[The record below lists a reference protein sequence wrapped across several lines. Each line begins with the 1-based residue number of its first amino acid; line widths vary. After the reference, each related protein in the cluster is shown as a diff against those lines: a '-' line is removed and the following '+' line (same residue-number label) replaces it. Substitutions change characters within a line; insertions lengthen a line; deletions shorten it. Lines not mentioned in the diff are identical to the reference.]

1 MMLTVLCAV
10 RLGKT
15 DTDEKGNEEMW
26 RGSMVSAWL
35 RGSLS
40 ITQLYSFTDCSPV
53 RDVTWLIGMEQAQ
66 QRPGR

>member
-15 DTDEKGNEEMW
+15 DTDEKGSEEMW

-40 ITQLYSFTDCSPV
+40 IT
-53 RDVTWLIGMEQAQ
+53 
-66 QRPGR
+66 